1 MIEVFNRFKE
11 LYEKRFQIISVMDMG
26 EDSVRYDFFL
36 ALQEVK
42 KLNSFDIHPEF
53 PICDTAYIPRNHI
66 NSKRKEKPQIDLW
79 VNTKELNIA
88 CEFGLFRQNSNI
100 DGSINKTNR
109 TFKMLDDFLRIF
121 LKCHYTG
128 AKGYFICVA
137 DSKMLGHQLRNKSL
151 NPFPANDYTFNNLEL
166 DHIIG
171 DTKNSLD
178 ERFMIKLNE
187 LQLNVNA
194 SLIYNEQIH
203 SQINT
208 LETRILVWKIRD

>member
-1 MIEVFNRFKE
+1 MVEVFNRFKE
-11 LYEKRFQIISVMDMG
+11 LYEKRFQFIPVMNMG

-42 KLNSFDIHPEF
+42 KLNTYDIHPEF
-53 PICDTAYIPRNHI
+53 PICEYAYIPRNHI

-79 VNTKELNIA
+79 VKTNKLNIA

-109 TFKMLDDFLRIF
+109 TFKMLDDFLRLF
-121 LKCHYTG
+121 LKCHFTG

-137 DSKMLGHQLRNKSL
+137 DSKMLGHQLRNKLL
-151 NPFPANDYTFNNLEL
+151 NPFPAVHYTFDNFEL
-166 DHIIG
+166 NKIIG
-171 DTKNSLD
+171 TTKNYLD
-178 ERFMIKLNE
+178 ERFVNKLNE

-194 SLIYNEQIH
+194 CLIFNEQIN
-203 SQINT
+203 SPINT
-208 LETRILVWKIRD
+208 LETRILVWEIKN